1 MLNVHPLYVHV
12 HARRAHVA
20 PGRDTRDAPGHTHAE
35 KWAHATNHG
44 TRPLRSSLPVD
55 GCRHAC
61 APKCCIP
68 PPSRLLPPRV
78 VALACCRHK
87 DLRGTCEKMS
97 TRESCGAQVLAAP
110 EAACTSKLV
119 STQLQRPACG
129 DIVVTAGG
137 SSSRAEMSACCRDRG
152 CAQHGAPSRM
162 CMTRARVRRLLLEGS
177 AGI

>member
-1 MLNVHPLYVHV
+1 M
-12 HARRAHVA
+12 
-20 PGRDTRDAPGHTHAE
+20 
-35 KWAHATNHG
+35 
-44 TRPLRSSLPVD
+44 
-55 GCRHAC
+55 
-61 APKCCIP
+61 P

-137 SSSRAEMSACCRDRG
+137 SSSRAEMSACRRDRG
-152 CAQHGAPSRM
+152 VAQHGAPLHM
-162 CMTRARVRRLLLEGS
+162 CVGRARLRREGS
-177 AGI
+177 DSKAQLQNEISWCSGAADTTRISVAGEGYFTAVCCRMSGRRAVESAVFY

>member
-44 TRPLRSSLPVD
+44 TRPLWSSLPVD
-55 GCRHAC
+55 GCRHASTRVRRN
-61 APKCCIP
+61 AA
-68 PPSRLLPPRV
+68 SRHRAAFSLLRV

-97 TRESCGAQVLAAP
+97 TRESCSAQVLAAP

-137 SSSRAEMSACCRDRG
+137 SSSRAEMSACR
-152 CAQHGAPSRM
+152 
-162 CMTRARVRRLLLEGS
+162 RVQRQR
-177 AGI
+177 